1 MPRSNRLR
9 LQLNDADARQV
20 RQWLAPELEQRR
32 AQRAASRA
40 RQQQRQ
46 RRTLLLALWVLV
58 FAVLML
64 SRYL

>member
-1 MPRSNRLR
+1 MPRNPRLR

-32 AQRAASRA
+32 AQRVASRA